1 MQGAKKSAVSYFFS
15 SLIFNIKI
23 SLGFTVPV
31 KAVNDCMMD
40 CGKPV
45 GAVKDVIGD
54 EVNHFRAFLS
64 KKIEKCSKATDTL
77 PAGNFQWYS
86 YGMTHTV

>member
-1 MQGAKKSAVSYFFS
+1 
-15 SLIFNIKI
+15 
-23 SLGFTVPV
+23 
-31 KAVNDCMMD
+31 MD